1 MLYDSLKKTPFE
13 TIYDSFFGRI
23 TSSMYMEIT
32 EEETYSMLET
42 LLMNGLCRF
51 EFPRFNVFDYEQ
63 TEFNVDLGT
72 YCGAESG
79 NVEVPAIGTIGGKF
93 NSWLTIEEINI
104 LAMCMVIEWLNQ
116 QLETTENTKMQYTG
130 SDFKMTS
137 QANHMAKLKVLIN
150 DKERDCL
157 YLQRLYKRRKVAEDG
172 SIRSTI
178 SDIVSKPSYGV
189 EPADC
194 NNLSFLS
201 FVNQR

>member
-1 MLYDSLKKTPFE
+1 MNSLACRGPKRRGGRSAPPARKGVQMSEKRNTRPG
-13 TIYDSFFGRI
+13 FGSR
-23 TSSMYMEIT
+23 
-32 EEETYSMLET
+32 
-42 LLMNGLCRF
+42 
-51 EFPRFNVFDYEQ
+51 
-63 TEFNVDLGT
+63 
-72 YCGAESG
+72 
-79 NVEVPAIGTIGGKF
+79 GGY
-93 NSWLTIEEINI
+93 IA